1 MDLDFGAKPNII
13 FLNSAFYTAQT
24 KFLKFT
30 AHCQIK
36 DNFIE
41 LNYNEDSSLNYWTF
55 ADFNSFA
62 IDVATEGLRRA
73 CKLNDLYY
81 DSADEED

>member
-1 MDLDFGAKPNII
+1 MTRKQFTQNLEEAFEFHDVDLPDEEVD
-13 FLNSAFYTAQT
+13 
-24 KFLKFT
+24 KFL
-30 AHCQIK
+30 
-36 DNFIE
+36 D
-41 LNYNEDSSLNYWTF
+41 LNYNEDSALNYWTF

>member
-1 MDLDFGAKPNII
+1 MTRKQFTQNLEEAFEFHDVDLLDEEVD
-13 FLNSAFYTAQT
+13 
-24 KFLKFT
+24 KFL
-30 AHCQIK
+30 
-36 DNFIE
+36 D

-73 CKLNDLYY
+73 CRLNDLYY

>member
-1 MDLDFGAKPNII
+1 MMDINNMTRKQFTQNLEE
-13 FLNSAFYTAQT
+13 AFEFHDVDLPDEEVD
-24 KFLKFT
+24 KFL
-30 AHCQIK
+30 
-36 DNFIE
+36 D

-73 CKLNDLYY
+73 CRLNDLYY

>member
-1 MDLDFGAKPNII
+1 MTRKQFTQNLEEAFEFHDVDLLDEEVD
-13 FLNSAFYTAQT
+13 
-24 KFLKFT
+24 KFL
-30 AHCQIK
+30 
-36 DNFIE
+36 D

-81 DSADEED
+81 DSTDEED

>member
-1 MDLDFGAKPNII
+1 MTRKQFTQNLEEAFEFHDVDLPDEEVD
-13 FLNSAFYTAQT
+13 
-24 KFLKFT
+24 KFL
-30 AHCQIK
+30 
-36 DNFIE
+36 D

-55 ADFNSFA
+55 ADFNNFA
-62 IDVATEGLRRA
+62 IDVAAEGLRRA

>member
-1 MDLDFGAKPNII
+1 MTREQFTQNLEEAFEFHDVDLPDEEVD
-13 FLNSAFYTAQT
+13 
-24 KFLKFT
+24 KFL
-30 AHCQIK
+30 
-36 DNFIE
+36 D

-73 CKLNDLYY
+73 CKLNDLYC

>member
-1 MDLDFGAKPNII
+1 MTRKQFTQNLEEAFEFHDVDLPDEEVPE
-13 FLNSAFYTAQT
+13 FL
-24 KFLKFT
+24 
-30 AHCQIK
+30 
-36 DNFIE
+36 D
-41 LNYNEDSSLNYWTF
+41 LNDDEDSSLDYWTF

>member
-1 MDLDFGAKPNII
+1 MTKQQFTQNLEEALEFHDVDLLDEEVD
-13 FLNSAFYTAQT
+13 
-24 KFLKFT
+24 KFL
-30 AHCQIK
+30 
-36 DNFIE
+36 D

-62 IDVATEGLRRA
+62 IDVAAEGLRRA

>member
-1 MDLDFGAKPNII
+1 MTREQFTQNLVEAFEFHDVDLPDEEVD
-13 FLNSAFYTAQT
+13 
-24 KFLKFT
+24 KFL
-30 AHCQIK
+30 
-36 DNFIE
+36 D
-41 LNYNEDSSLNYWTF
+41 LNYNEYSSLNYWTF

>member
-1 MDLDFGAKPNII
+1 MTRKQFTQNLVEAFEFHDVDLPDEEVD
-13 FLNSAFYTAQT
+13 
-24 KFLKFT
+24 KFL
-30 AHCQIK
+30 
-36 DNFIE
+36 D

-81 DSADEED
+81 DPADEED

>member
-1 MDLDFGAKPNII
+1 MTRKQFTQNLVEAFEFHDVDLPDEEVD
-13 FLNSAFYTAQT
+13 
-24 KFLKFT
+24 KFL
-30 AHCQIK
+30 
-36 DNFIE
+36 D

-81 DSADEED
+81 ESDDEED

>member
-1 MDLDFGAKPNII
+1 MTREQFTQNLEEALEFHDVELLDEEVD
-13 FLNSAFYTAQT
+13 
-24 KFLKFT
+24 KFL
-30 AHCQIK
+30 
-36 DNFIE
+36 D

>member
-1 MDLDFGAKPNII
+1 MTREQFTQNLEEAFEFHDVDLLDEEVD
-13 FLNSAFYTAQT
+13 
-24 KFLKFT
+24 KFL
-30 AHCQIK
+30 
-36 DNFIE
+36 D

-73 CKLNDLYY
+73 CRLNDLYY

>member
-1 MDLDFGAKPNII
+1 MNREQFTQNLVEAFEFHDVDLPDEEVD
-13 FLNSAFYTAQT
+13 
-24 KFLKFT
+24 KFL
-30 AHCQIK
+30 
-36 DNFIE
+36 D
-41 LNYNEDSSLNYWTF
+41 LNYNEDSSLNHWTF

>member
-1 MDLDFGAKPNII
+1 MTRKQFTQNLEEAFEFHDVDLPDEEVD
-13 FLNSAFYTAQT
+13 
-24 KFLKFT
+24 KFL
-30 AHCQIK
+30 
-36 DNFIE
+36 D
-41 LNYNEDSSLNYWTF
+41 LNYNEDSPLNYWTF

-62 IDVATEGLRRA
+62 IDVAAEGLRRA

>member
-1 MDLDFGAKPNII
+1 MTRKQFTQNLEEALAYRDYDLPAEKVD
-13 FLNSAFYTAQT
+13 
-24 KFLKFT
+24 KFL
-30 AHCQIK
+30 
-36 DNFIE
+36 D

>member
-1 MDLDFGAKPNII
+1 MNREQFTQNLVEAFEFHNVDLPDEEVD
-13 FLNSAFYTAQT
+13 
-24 KFLKFT
+24 KFL
-30 AHCQIK
+30 
-36 DNFIE
+36 D
-41 LNYNEDSSLNYWTF
+41 LNYNEDSSLNSWTF

>member
-1 MDLDFGAKPNII
+1 MTREQFTQNLEEAFEFHDVDLPDEEVD
-13 FLNSAFYTAQT
+13 
-24 KFLKFT
+24 KFL
-30 AHCQIK
+30 
-36 DNFIE
+36 D

-73 CKLNDLYY
+73 CKLNDLYH
-81 DSADEED
+81 DSADKED

>member
-1 MDLDFGAKPNII
+1 MTRKQFTQNLEEAFEFHDVDLPDEEVDKV
-13 FLNSAFYTAQT
+13 L
-24 KFLKFT
+24 
-30 AHCQIK
+30 
-36 DNFIE
+36 D

>member
-1 MDLDFGAKPNII
+1 MTREQFTQNLEEALEFHDVDLLDEEVD
-13 FLNSAFYTAQT
+13 
-24 KFLKFT
+24 KFL
-30 AHCQIK
+30 
-36 DNFIE
+36 D

-81 DSADEED
+81 DPADEED

>member
-1 MDLDFGAKPNII
+1 MTREQFTQNLVEALEFHDVDLPDEEVD
-13 FLNSAFYTAQT
+13 
-24 KFLKFT
+24 KFL
-30 AHCQIK
+30 
-36 DNFIE
+36 D
-41 LNYNEDSSLNYWTF
+41 LNYNEYSSLNYWIF

>member
-1 MDLDFGAKPNII
+1 MTRKQFTQNLEEALAYHDCDLPDEEVD
-13 FLNSAFYTAQT
+13 
-24 KFLKFT
+24 KFL
-30 AHCQIK
+30 
-36 DNFIE
+36 D

>member
-1 MDLDFGAKPNII
+1 MTRKQFTQNLEEAFEFHDVYLPNEEVD
-13 FLNSAFYTAQT
+13 
-24 KFLKFT
+24 KFL
-30 AHCQIK
+30 
-36 DNFIE
+36 D

>member
-1 MDLDFGAKPNII
+1 MTREQFTQNLEEALEFHDVDLLDEEVD
-13 FLNSAFYTAQT
+13 
-24 KFLKFT
+24 KFL
-30 AHCQIK
+30 
-36 DNFIE
+36 D

>member
-1 MDLDFGAKPNII
+1 MTREQFTQNLVEAFEFHDVDLPDEEVD
-13 FLNSAFYTAQT
+13 
-24 KFLKFT
+24 KFL
-30 AHCQIK
+30 
-36 DNFIE
+36 D

-62 IDVATEGLRRA
+62 IDVAIEGLRRA

-81 DSADEED
+81 ESDDEED

>member
-1 MDLDFGAKPNII
+1 MTREQFTQNLEEALEFHDVDLLDEEVD
-13 FLNSAFYTAQT
+13 
-24 KFLKFT
+24 KFL
-30 AHCQIK
+30 
-36 DNFIE
+36 D

-73 CKLNDLYY
+73 CRLNDLYY
-81 DSADEED
+81 ESDDEEEYGEEEDE

>member
-1 MDLDFGAKPNII
+1 M
-13 FLNSAFYTAQT
+13 T
-24 KFLKFT
+24 KQQFKQNLMEALEFNDCDVEEET
-30 AHCQIK
+30 L

-73 CKLNDLYY
+73 CRLNDLYY
-81 DSADEED
+81 ESDDEED

>member
-1 MDLDFGAKPNII
+1 MTRKQFTQNLEEALAHHDCDLPTEKVD
-13 FLNSAFYTAQT
+13 
-24 KFLKFT
+24 KFL
-30 AHCQIK
+30 
-36 DNFIE
+36 D

-73 CKLNDLYY
+73 CRLNDLYY
-81 DSADEED
+81 DSTDEED

>member
-1 MDLDFGAKPNII
+1 MTREQFTQNLVEAFEFHDVDLLDEEVD
-13 FLNSAFYTAQT
+13 
-24 KFLKFT
+24 KFL
-30 AHCQIK
+30 
-36 DNFIE
+36 D

>member
-1 MDLDFGAKPNII
+1 MTRKQFTQNLEEAFEFHDVDLPDEEVD
-13 FLNSAFYTAQT
+13 
-24 KFLKFT
+24 KFLDL
-30 AHCQIK
+30 H
-36 DNFIE
+36 
-41 LNYNEDSSLNYWTF
+41 YNEDSSLNYWTF

-73 CKLNDLYY
+73 CKLNELYY